1 MCLILFALQQHQDY
15 PLIVIANRD
24 EYYARPTRSAHW
36 WPDKTG
42 IFAGR
47 DLQARGTWMGVNRN
61 GRFAAVT
68 NVREPG
74 GMDPGEK
81 SRGELPTL
89 YLDGGEN
96 PQTYLEN
103 LHHNS
108 ASYSGYNLLLGDS
121 DELWFASNRDT
132 GIRKITPGIYG
143 ISNGSFDEDWPKL
156 GSGKLALEEVL
167 RGTID
172 EQKLMGILT
181 DNSIAGDHELPSTG
195 VELDIERLLSSR
207 FIRSPQYGTRACSVV
222 TIDSGNRVRFTEQN
236 YLDSDHTGELIRES
250 FACIPA

>member
-24 EYYARPTRSAHW
+24 EYYARPARSAHW
-36 WPDKTG
+36 WPDRPG

-74 GMDPGEK
+74 GMDAGEK

-103 LHHNS
+103 LHRDS
-108 ASYSGYNLLLGDS
+108 AGYSGYNLLLGDRN
-121 DELWFASNRDT
+121 ELWFGSNRDS
-132 GIRKITPGIYG
+132 GIRKITPGVYG
-143 ISNGSFDEDWPKL
+143 ISNGGFDEDWPKL
-156 GSGKLALEEVL
+156 SSGKLALEEVL
-167 RGTID
+167 SGTID
-172 EQKLMGILT
+172 EHKLMGILT

-222 TIDSGNRVRFTEQN
+222 TIDSSNRVSFTEQN
-236 YLDSDHTGELIRES
+236 YLDSDHIGELVRES
-250 FACIPA
+250 FDCSPA